1 MPDGGSSNMRELQID
16 TEPQEPPSLT
26 GSSFLIW

>member
-1 MPDGGSSNMRELQID
+1 MPDGGSSITREMQID

-26 GSSFLIW
+26 NSSFLIR